1 MNYYCFVLGQAYD
14 SDAFVGCTLSMNY
27 NVGCFVL
34 GQAHNSEKDRDT
46 ETQYLT
52 AKVLPYEFMLVLNIN
67 DIMVLISLS
76 IIIILLLLLLF
87 Y

>member
-1 MNYYCFVLGQAYD
+1 M
-14 SDAFVGCTLSMNY
+14 
-27 NVGCFVL
+27 GCFVL

-76 IIIILLLLLLF
+76 IIIILLLLGRSPPITRWLGFSSSSSLVRHP
-87 Y
+87 

>member
-14 SDAFVGCTLSMNY
+14 SDTLVGCTLIN

-34 GQAHNSEKDRDT
+34 GQAHNSKKDRDT

-67 DIMVLISLS
+67 DTMVLISLS